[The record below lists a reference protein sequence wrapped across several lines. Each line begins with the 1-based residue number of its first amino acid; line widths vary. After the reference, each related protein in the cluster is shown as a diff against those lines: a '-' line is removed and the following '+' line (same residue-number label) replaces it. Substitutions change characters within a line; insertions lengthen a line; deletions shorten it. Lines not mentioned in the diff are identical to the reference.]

1 MFHFLTLAFWG
12 FMVVYTY
19 SGRGRK
25 RGREGG
31 RGSVIME
38 EDDDNDPSFLPS
50 LFTYHPVTPVTGP
63 PLWAPTINLY
73 IWRQEIIT
81 NTSLDILNG
90 SLNEFPSLKPD
101 PDFKHGGIAVSKTLD
116 DGAAVLRAELAEDG
130 KGALE

>member
-81 NTSLDILNG
+81 NTSLDLGNIIM
-90 SLNEFPSLKPD
+90 
-101 PDFKHGGIAVSKTLD
+101 HH
-116 DGAAVLRAELAEDG
+116 
-130 KGALE
+130 